1 MSYVRSVRFAG
12 GLMAAVLGAGPVGA
26 AVAPK
31 NESPIA
37 AREYRH
43 PQLHIDNRVQRVE
56 EQAAAA
62 RGSFLDALTE
72 LRVSSPA
79 AYLDPR
85 TGRFA
90 TLMPAEPL
98 LPGTGE
104 GNSVAWS
111 DLGIDEP
118 AGADG
123 WKQAAWGAF
132 VGYVEQH
139 SKALGIDVAELAQP
153 GNVTVHDD
161 GAIVQIHA
169 PRVIDGVRVRESY
182 LTAVI
187 NHGNLVLFGAHNWGT
202 VRVSGTPTLSE
213 AEATQSLGS
222 FLSAL
227 APQEYRRK
235 ASLAIVPLSAG
246 PLESLN
252 AYDRG
257 LDYRLVWVLSPRF
270 AGDMGTWEAL
280 VDAHSGEMIAFTD
293 TNHYQ
298 SVRRVQGGVYPVS
311 NDLVPPD
318 GVEQPGWPFPFADVT
333 TTGGNF
339 FTDTGGNLP
348 VCATGSISSTLNGP
362 FVRMADVC
370 GPILHSG
377 GGDLDFGVS
386 AGTNCTTPGFGGLG
400 NTHSSRTGF
409 FELNKIIEQAKGQLP
424 NNNWLQA
431 QLTANMNI
439 NLTCNA
445 FWNGSVNFYRQGGG
459 CNNTGE
465 IAAIFD
471 HEWGHGMDNND
482 TTGSISNPGE
492 GIADIYMALRLK
504 ESCVGRNFRNTNC
517 GGYGNPCLSC
527 TGVRDIDWAQRANN
541 TPTTITWID
550 ANCGAGPAPC
560 GGGVHCEGS
569 VYAETLWDLFIR
581 DLPAA
586 GYSQDTALE
595 IATRTTYIGA
605 SPVTGVYQCVQG
617 SGGCPATAAYLNFL
631 AADDDNGNIN
641 NGTPHFG
648 PLFAAFNRHGIACPT
663 PATFTSGCALAP
675 NAAPTVIATPEDK
688 GARLSWAGVPGG
700 VKYRVYRTEGVFG
713 CNFGK
718 VLLGET
724 FGTTWSDTGLQN
736 GRQYFYTVAAVG
748 LSNTCLGPMSS
759 CTTVTPVAGGNL
771 TPDPASATALP
782 ITGDGDPFV
791 DNCETVTVG
800 FNVANTGTGAQTN
813 VRVAAVQPLSHPGM
827 QVLSLGTPTPSLA
840 SCATA
845 VKAFNIRAVD
855 LVPDAVVRLRVD
867 VTSDELFPGVR
878 SFIVQFANTE
888 GNNNFVATRTYD
900 FEAGAEGW
908 TTVTGTFNRTN
919 AAPGGAG
926 GARHLLLP
934 VLVLPGQPVRR
945 GAVAGGQPDRHL
957 DAVAAEQLRH
967 RGVLGGQ
974 LVRPGQRRPAEPQH
988 RRAHR
993 GQPGRWPAL
1002 QRERRR
1008 RRLRP
1013 RSAAGLGG
1021 RQPHLGRQQ
1030 LDRRCA
1036 GLGFGGRSAHPPQ
1049 HQVRDRR
1056 GGQRIRL
1063 PLRPAHAHA
1072 VQREGRRRPGQP
1084 VRARQP
1090 EPGGHPGQ
1098 QRVADVRSGD
1108 DLGAGQR
1115 QRAGAAVHARG
1126 VRDGSRQRHGDHQQ
1140 RGLPQHRHR
1149 ALHPEPDLRPAVQ
1162 RQLPVHRER
1171 PERRH
1176 GDCDRHHQPGAG
1188 RAAAV
1193 QGRVASA
1200 RSS

>member
-169 PRVIDGVRVRESY
+169 PRVVGGVRVRESY

-339 FTDTGGNLP
+339 ITDTGGNLP

-424 NNNWLQA
+424 SNSWLGA

-439 NLTCNA
+439 NLNCNA
-445 FWNGSVNFYRQGGG
+445 FWNGSVNFYRQGGV

-492 GIADIYMALRLK
+492 GIADIFMALRLK

-527 TGVRDIDWAQRANN
+527 TGVRDIDWDQRANH

-569 VYAETLWDLFIR
+569 VYAETLWDLFSR

-586 GYSQDTALE
+586 GYSADTALE
-595 IATRTTYIGA
+595 IATRTTYIGS

-675 NAAPTVIATPEDK
+675 DAAPTVIATAEDK
-688 GARLSWAGVPGG
+688 GARLSWSAVPGG

-724 FGTTWSDTGLQN
+724 FNTNWSDTGLQN

-771 TPDPASATALP
+771 TPDPSSATALP

-840 SCATA
+840 ACANA

-867 VTSDELFPGVR
+867 VTSDQLFPGVR
-878 SFIVQFANTE
+878 SFVVQFANTE

-926 GARHLLLP
+926 GAGTFYFQSSSFLDNQCDEVQSP
-934 VLVLPGQPVRR
+934 VVSLTATSTLSLQNNYDIEIFSAGSWYDRANVGRLNPSTGVRTVVNPDGGR
-945 GAVAGGQPDRHL
+945 PYNASGGGGVCGLDQQQGWAAANPTWGASSWTAGALGSASVAGVP
-957 DAVAAEQLRH
+957 
-967 RGVLGGQ
+967 
-974 LVRPGQRRPAEPQH
+974 
-988 RRAHR
+988 
-993 GQPGRWPAL
+993 
-1002 QRERRR
+1002 
-1008 RRLRP
+1008 
-1013 RSAAGLGG
+1013 
-1021 RQPHLGRQQ
+1021 
-1030 LDRRCA
+1030 
-1036 GLGFGGRSAHPPQ
+1036 
-1049 HQVRDRR
+1049 
-1056 GGQRIRL
+1056 IRL
-1063 PLRPAHAHA
+1063 NIKY
-1072 VQREGRRRPGQP
+1072 GT
-1084 VRARQP
+1084 
-1090 EPGGHPGQ
+1090 
-1098 QRVADVRSGD
+1098 D
-1108 DLGAGQR
+1108 
-1115 QRAGAAVHARG
+1115 
-1126 VRDGSRQRHGDHQQ
+1126 
-1140 RGLPQHRHR
+1140 
-1149 ALHPEPDLRPAVQ
+1149 
-1162 RQLPVHRER
+1162 
-1171 PERRH
+1171 
-1176 GDCDRHHQPGAG
+1176 
-1188 RAAAV
+1188 AAANAFGFRFDQLTLTQFNEKIADGQANQCV
-1193 QGRVASA
+1193 PGNQNPVANPDNSTTPTFGPVTISVLANDTEPELQCMRVASVTA
-1200 RSS
+1200 PANGTAIINSVGCPNTDTVRYIPNLTCGPPCNDSFQYTVSDQNGGTATATVTINQVPVELQQFKVE